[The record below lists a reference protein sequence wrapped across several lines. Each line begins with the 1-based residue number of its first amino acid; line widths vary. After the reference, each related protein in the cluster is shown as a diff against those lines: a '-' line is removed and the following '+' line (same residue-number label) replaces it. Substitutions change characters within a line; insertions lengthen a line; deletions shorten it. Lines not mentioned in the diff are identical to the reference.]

1 MIQSWFD
8 LMVDGDVFVAP
19 WCIML
24 MTWCLHAYPP
34 KIMRQQICF
43 SMSRNQSNC
52 AVVLFPGHQWRQWW
66 PSLGNLWWILLK
78 NDATKGGHVHK
89 CAASYSVLFL
99 WKIYDIQ
106 KSTTSW
112 WFQSIW
118 KVYSSNCI
126 ISPGEGEGLQ
136 EKLLPALSKCHWMDP
151 NALWPDSIGAS
162 LERAGRKITVK
173 HFQVVVFFSPFL
185 AVYLAQTNSP
195 PKSCHP
201 TQKKQAAHL
210 AHHVLNIRKSFYSP
224 SIPCNSG
231 SDRGVA

>member
-24 MTWCLHAYPP
+24 MIWCLHAYPP

-78 NDATKGGHVHK
+78 NDATKAGHVHK

-99 WKIYDIQ
+99 WKIYDIH

-118 KVYSSNCI
+118 KVLYHLPRWGRRPPGKTASSAVQMSLDGPKRPVTWQYWSFTGTCRSENHR
-126 ISPGEGEGLQ
+126 
-136 EKLLPALSKCHWMDP
+136 EK
-151 NALWPDSIGAS
+151 
-162 LERAGRKITVK
+162 
-173 HFQVVVFFSPFL
+173 
-185 AVYLAQTNSP
+185 
-195 PKSCHP
+195 
-201 TQKKQAAHL
+201 
-210 AHHVLNIRKSFYSP
+210 
-224 SIPCNSG
+224 
-231 SDRGVA
+231 